1 MPTYELSLLLRQMSK
16 VNSSSTVKLTTFY
29 QNHKKPFFHN
39 LKKLNTNN
47 NICLPFA
54 ARPDPDPEANG
65 RIHLRQGWS
74 YPKIGQSG
82 IPRDTV
88 QNQRTR
94 TSAQDGH
101 IFSVQIRCAAQL
113 INQHQRGMR
122 QRCGHRSP
130 EYFQD

>member
-1 MPTYELSLLLRQMSK
+1 M
-16 VNSSSTVKLTTFY
+16 
-29 QNHKKPFFHN
+29 
-39 LKKLNTNN
+39 
-47 NICLPFA
+47 PFA

-65 RIHLRQGWS
+65 RIHLRQRWS
-74 YPKIGQSG
+74 YPKIGQFG

-101 IFSVQIRCAAQL
+101 IFSVQIRCAAQF